1 MTDQAITHADLIAA
15 ALAAEGVERAYG
27 LPGGEVVTLIEACR
41 RQIEFHLIGHEASA
55 AFMAATEGRIT
66 GRPGVC
72 ITTLGP
78 GATNLGTGLAHAFLD
93 REPLVA
99 FSATLATTTDPGY
112 THQRLS
118 LIDHFS
124 GITKRSLLL
133 SGRDT
138 EETVRAAMALARAD
152 RPGPVSLLLP
162 SDVARAEATA
172 AGLEGRGE
180 ADASQR
186 EPKETVDNA
195 RDRSGAPEALED
207 AAALIAGAARPLVIV
222 GLGVN
227 PRTAGPALS
236 AFLDAGRYPFV
247 TTPKIKGILSEEN
260 PRWMGVVGGMAGDG
274 QMRRLIEEADLLIG
288 VGFDPVE
295 CDADWFVGRRVL
307 TIDSVDEAGGGYQP
321 VLSLPGDPAEIL
333 AGLARRVGTARGWD
347 PEFLRGHLN
356 TLRDIVSPHPTGDG
370 GLSPAE
376 VAQALRNVLPKDGIL
391 TCDVGSHKLLL
402 GQVWTTYEPLTF
414 FMSNGLSSM
423 GYGLPAAAAAQLC
436 FPQRAVCCVTGD
448 GGMLMT
454 LHMLEYLRRKRLPV
468 VTVVLTDQSLSL
480 IRLAQERRG
489 LRPTGVDFRA
499 PAFATVA
506 QGFGVEAR
514 RVTTIGELSRA
525 FAAALEA
532 REPWLLDVP
541 VDAREYAAQM

>member
-27 LPGGEVVTLIEACR
+27 LPGGEVVTLIEACRR

-93 REPLVA
+93 REPLAA

-118 LIDHFS
+118 LIDLFS

-133 SGRDT
+133 SGQDT
-138 EETVRAAMALARAD
+138 EETVRDALALARAD

-172 AGLEGRGE
+172 AGR
-180 ADASQR
+180 R
-186 EPKETVDNA
+186 EPTVYDA

-207 AAALIAGAARPLVIV
+207 AAALITDSARPLVMV

-227 PRTAGPALS
+227 PRTAGGALA
-236 AFLDAGRYPFV
+236 AFLDAGRYPVV
-247 TTPKIKGILSEEN
+247 TTPKIKGILSEED

-274 QMRRLIEEADLLIG
+274 QMRRLIEESDLLIA

-307 TIDSVDEAGGGYQP
+307 AIDSVDGAGGGYQP
-321 VLSLPGDPAEIL
+321 VLSLLGDPAEIL
-333 AGLARRVGTARGWD
+333 AGLARRVGTERGWD
-347 PEFLRGHLN
+347 PAFLRGHLN
-356 TLRDIVSPHPTGDG
+356 TLQDIVSPHPTGDG

-376 VAQALRNVLPKDGIL
+376 VAHALRNVLPRDGIL

-506 QGFGVEAR
+506 QGFGIEAR
-514 RVTTIGELSRA
+514 RVSTIGELSRA

-532 REPWLLDVP
+532 REPSLLDVP
-541 VDAREYAAQM
+541 VDAREYASQM